1 MINFKIKLKHS
12 AEHKLGISEIKHLL
26 KEPAKLRCRKK
37 NKKKSM
43 YKANPL
49 AALAQKSRKVYLAM
63 KVKSLKKNPYL
74 RGTTE
79 ITAQTSPITYVK
91 SEQ

>member
-1 MINFKIKLKHS
+1 MLHFKTALTLS
-12 AEHKLGISEIKHLL
+12 AEHELYVSEIKHML
-26 KEPAKLRCRKK
+26 KGLAKPGCKEMR
-37 NKKKSM
+37 
-43 YKANPL
+43 YQANPL
-49 AALAQKSRKVYLAM
+49 AALAQKSRKVYSIT
-63 KVKSLKKNPYL
+63 KVKLLKKLPHL

>member
-1 MINFKIKLKHS
+1 
-12 AEHKLGISEIKHLL
+12 
-26 KEPAKLRCRKK
+26 
-37 NKKKSM
+37 M